1 METLLNVGIN
11 WIVGLQGLGAWLTPL
26 MKAFS
31 FLGSEEFF
39 VLALPALYWSLDAAL
54 GLRVGVILMV
64 SSSLDA
70 ALKLAF
76 FGPRPYWY
84 SASVKALAAETSF
97 GLPSGHS
104 MSAAGVWGMLAN
116 QVKKPWAWIVAV
128 LLTVLIGISRMYL
141 GVHFPTDV
149 FLGWFL
155 GGLLLWL
162 VLKLWEPAAA
172 WLKKKSLG
180 MQILAAFLFS
190 LLLIVL
196 ALIPFFLL
204 QASGWQ
210 MPAIWVQN
218 AALADPGGEPLAPL
232 ALAGLITTS
241 ATLFGLGAGLAW
253 LNTRGGF
260 QTRGNWWQRVLRYM
274 IGVIVLLAIRYGLKA
289 IFPEGE
295 TWLGLTF
302 QYVRYAIIGAWVSA
316 GAPLLFF
323 RLKLAEK

>member
-1 METLLNVGIN
+1 
-11 WIVGLQGLGAWLTPL
+11 
-26 MKAFS
+26 
-31 FLGSEEFF
+31 
-39 VLALPALYWSLDAAL
+39 
-54 GLRVGVILMV
+54 
-64 SSSLDA
+64 
-70 ALKLAF
+70 
-76 FGPRPYWY
+76 
-84 SASVKALAAETSF
+84 
-97 GLPSGHS
+97 
-104 MSAAGVWGMLAN
+104 
-116 QVKKPWAWIVAV
+116 VKKPWAWIVAV

-260 QTRGNWWQRVLRYM
+260 QTRGNWWQRVLRYV